1 MAFNLADY
9 LKLLAKTYGAVGL
22 NLLFYEFKK
31 THVNSSYN
39 FLYQFLNILTI
50 FVFY

>member
-1 MAFNLADY
+1 MPFNLADY

-22 NLLFYEFKK
+22 NLLLYEFQE
-31 THVNSSYN
+31 TQVNSSYN

-50 FVFY
+50 FVLY